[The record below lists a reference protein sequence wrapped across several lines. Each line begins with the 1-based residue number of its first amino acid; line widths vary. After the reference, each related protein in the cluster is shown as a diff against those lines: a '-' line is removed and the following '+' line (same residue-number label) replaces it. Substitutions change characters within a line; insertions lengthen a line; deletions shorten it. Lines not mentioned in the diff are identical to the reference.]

1 MENCPS
7 WIFDASVAATA
18 HEFLSGELPLSAYAE
33 KYAEG
38 IASHYLKIDVTEYA
52 KGAELLLEFL
62 SEIDVGEDAALILG
76 DYCYFKIHFEK
87 HNVPRKMNPMFGS
100 VEDGVK
106 KPEASIEQNLKGFRA
121 YTFMWR
127 AKTEEKAPVGWT
139 LSGDSDVPKL
149 SEIASVQKSMLD
161 FL

>member
-1 MENCPS
+1 
-7 WIFDASVAATA
+7 
-18 HEFLSGELPLSAYAE
+18 LPLSVFAE

-38 IASHYLKIDVTEYA
+38 VASHYLQIDVNEYA

-62 SEIDVGEDAALILG
+62 SEVDAGEDAASILG

-87 HNVPRKMNPMFGS
+87 HNVPRKMKPMFGS

-127 AKTEEKAPVGWT
+127 AKTAEKAPVGWT
-139 LSGDSDVPKL
+139 LSGDSNVPKL
-149 SEIASVQKSMLD
+149 SEIASIQKSMLD
-161 FL
+161 VL